1 MLHLKGQRW
10 VAGHGHAALLKFFLN
25 SLAPFVCTIV
35 IRLLW
40 KRENAAQAEMDWVM
54 QTWR

>member
-1 MLHLKGQRW
+1 MSSNEIYP
-10 VAGHGHAALLKFFLN
+10 GHGHAALLKFFLN
-25 SLAPFVCTIV
+25 SLGPFVCTIV

-54 QTWR
+54 QT